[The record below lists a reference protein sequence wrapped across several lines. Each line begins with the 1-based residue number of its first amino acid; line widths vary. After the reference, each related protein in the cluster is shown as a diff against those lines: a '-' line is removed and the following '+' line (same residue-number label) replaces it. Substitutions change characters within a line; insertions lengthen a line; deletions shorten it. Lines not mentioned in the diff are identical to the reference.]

1 MYLKKGDK
9 WLVKNYNGYTIS
21 NNGTIIITEF
31 KDLSYEITDIKKT
44 SVKNNFVIG
53 FKISYLIEDSPFI
66 EYDLALYNCK
76 TKKAFI
82 FEKTVK
88 EDIAG
93 IDNLEFLCD
102 GSKLR
107 VKFFEAS
114 GLIYIADLILQK

>member
-1 MYLKKGDK
+1 MNLKKGDK
-9 WLVKNYNGYTIS
+9 WMIKNYNGYTIS
-21 NNGTIIITEF
+21 DNGNIIVTQY

-44 SVKNNFVIG
+44 NVKNYFVIG
-53 FKISYLIEDSPFI
+53 FKISYLIEDSSFI
-66 EYDLALYNCK
+66 EYHLALYNCK

-82 FEKTVK
+82 YEKAVSQ
-88 EDIAG
+88 DLPG

-114 GLIYIADLILQK
+114 GLIYIADLKKIV